1 MVKIC
6 KSIIN
11 IIKYKY
17 KTYKAERD
25 LNITL
30 KKCEEHMEK
39 VEWLRKFGTTLK

>member
-1 MVKIC
+1 MIKVC

-17 KTYKAERD
+17 KAYKAERD

-30 KKCEEHMEK
+30 KKYEEHMEK

>member
-1 MVKIC
+1 MIKVC
-6 KSIIN
+6 KRIIN
-11 IIKYKY
+11 IIKYKC

-30 KKCEEHMEK
+30 KKYEEHMEK